1 MIFPYFQYIMA
12 DAFNLIQDYESAYKM
27 IQICDL
33 DYNRIAEGKIASGY
47 FEALDLMKAICLG
60 NLNKKEQAIRILNRI
75 SAHDIVF
82 IQHDYFLLQRYL
94 LEIKFS
100 NSRNKKLFIKRFND
114 LVFKSNFLFFNF

>member
-1 MIFPYFQYIMA
+1 MLSWSNNKIV
-12 DAFNLIQDYESAYKM
+12 
-27 IQICDL
+27 
-33 DYNRIAEGKIASGY
+33 EGKIASGY
-47 FEALDLMKAICLG
+47 FEALDLMKAISLG

-100 NSRNKKLFIKRFND
+100 TTRNKKHYEKKINELIKKTNFNLFK
-114 LVFKSNFLFFNF
+114 

>member
-1 MIFPYFQYIMA
+1 
-12 DAFNLIQDYESAYKM
+12 
-27 IQICDL
+27 
-33 DYNRIAEGKIASGY
+33 
-47 FEALDLMKAICLG
+47 MKAISLG

-100 NSRNKKLFIKRFND
+100 TTRNNKHYEKKINELTKKTN
-114 LVFKSNFLFFNF
+114 FNFFQI